1 MSLWSSADTVRKAV
15 KNAGR
20 MREILGAATRFGF
33 GTLVARLPIPGY
45 KAERPTTDETGL
57 QPLPVRLRMLFE
69 GLGPTFIKVGQILAG
84 RPDLIP
90 SDIVAEFE
98 KLQDRTTPV
107 PFPLLKPLLEAEL
120 DRSLADCFSS
130 FDTEPLA
137 TASIAQ
143 VHAART
149 LEGDDVVVKIR
160 KPDVQRLLEQDMEI
174 LEFLAALVERYVPEL
189 RPFRPVSIVQEFKRS
204 LLAETDFRMEANN
217 IRRFRENFA
226 ASSFLVVPKVY
237 TDLSSDHILT
247 MERLR
252 GVPLRDVDGV
262 RALGVDPRELLRG
275 GMDCFFQSVMQDGLF
290 HADPHAGNI
299 LALPDG
305 RMGLIDFGSVGRLS
319 QRSKDAII
327 NMFLALVT
335 EDYDALIL
343 EYLDLSPSSDGS
355 RSTTNIERIQREVQQ
370 LMGPYH
376 GLPLSEIPTG
386 RVLMESTRVAFR
398 YHVSLPRDLV
408 LVFKSIMTLEGIG
421 RSLDPDFD
429 LLGAANKYSR
439 IVIKERY
446 NPTRLLKDALF
457 VTRDLARL
465 VKTAPRQ
472 LSETLRQLES
482 GELKINHRVE
492 GLERHGQA
500 QIKAANRVAFT
511 LLTVGF
517 LMCAT
522 LLAGREN
529 IPLWIQLTAA
539 ATALST
545 ATYSFFRTWR

>member
-1 MSLWSSADTVRKAV
+1 MSLLSSADTVRKAV

-20 MREILGAATRFGF
+20 LKEILGAATRFGF
-33 GTLVARLPIPGY
+33 GTLVARLPIAGY
-45 KAERPTTDETGL
+45 KAESADGEDAR
-57 QPLPVRLRMLFE
+57 PLPVRLRMLFE
-69 GLGPTFIKVGQILAG
+69 GLGPTFIKTGQILAG
-84 RPDLIP
+84 RPDLVPAEI
-90 SDIVAEFE
+90 IAEFE

-107 PFPLLKPLLEAEL
+107 PFTLLKPVLEKEL
-120 DRSLADCFSS
+120 DRTLADCFSS

-174 LEFLAALVERYVPEL
+174 LEFLAGLIERYVPEL
-189 RPFRPVSIVQEFKRS
+189 KPFRPVSIVQEFKRS
-204 LLAETDFRMEANN
+204 LLAETDFRMEVSS

-237 TDLSSDHILT
+237 ADLSSDHVIT

-252 GVPLRDVDGV
+252 GVPLRDIEGV
-262 RALGVDPRELLRG
+262 RAMGVDPRDLLRQ
-275 GMDCFFQSVMQDGLF
+275 GMDCFFQSIMQDGLF

-299 LALPDG
+299 IALPDG

-343 EYLDLSPSSDGS
+343 EYLDLSPATDGS
-355 RSTTNIERIQREVQQ
+355 RSTSNIERIQREVAQ

-376 GLPLSEIPTG
+376 GVPLSEIPTG

-408 LVFKSIMTLEGIG
+408 LVFKAIMTLEGIG
-421 RSLDPDFD
+421 RALDPDFD
-429 LLGAANKYSR
+429 LLGAASKYSR
-439 IVIKERY
+439 VLIKERY
-446 NPTRLLKDALF
+446 NPTRLLKDVLF
-457 VTRDLARL
+457 MSRDLARL
-465 VKTAPRQ
+465 AKTGPRQ
-472 LSETLRQLES
+472 LNEALRQLES
-482 GELKINHRVE
+482 GELKLN
-492 GLERHGQA
+492 L
-500 QIKAANRVAFT
+500 K
-511 LLTVGF
+511 
-517 LMCAT
+517 
-522 LLAGREN
+522 LAGIDHHARAQEQGAKRIALAILSLALILSATMLLGREGV
-529 IPLWIQLTAA
+529 PLWLQIVM
-539 ATALST
+539 ATIAGFT
-545 ATYSFFRTWR
+545 ATYTFLRSWR